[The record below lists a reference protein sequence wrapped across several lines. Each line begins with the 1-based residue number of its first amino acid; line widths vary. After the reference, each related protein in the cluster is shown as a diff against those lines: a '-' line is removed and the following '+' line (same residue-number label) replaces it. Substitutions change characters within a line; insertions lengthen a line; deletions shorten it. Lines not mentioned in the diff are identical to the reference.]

1 VGDLRPALM
10 LLLGAVAFVLL
21 IACGNVANLLLARAA
36 GRQKEIAVRRALGAP
51 RGRLLRQL
59 LTESVLLAALGAVL
73 GVLLAYWGVRGLVAS
88 LPANV
93 PRADEIR
100 VDGVVLAFTG
110 GLAVLTGLLFGIAP
124 AWKISTGG
132 VQGALR
138 EEGRGT
144 VGPAHHRLRH
154 TLVVTEIA
162 LALVLLVGAGLLVR
176 SFVRVLGADAGF
188 RAEGVLTASLPL
200 PQARFPEEAQRAA
213 FVRQVVERVKAV
225 PGVQAAS
232 AALPLL
238 GGWQSSFALE
248 GRPEAAPGQ
257 SPSADVTRVTP
268 DYFRAMGLRV
278 LAGRVFTERDTAAA
292 PPVAVVDETFV
303 RAHYPG
309 ESPLGKRMRFGGRS
323 PAPDV
328 KWLEIVGVV
337 GHVKNY
343 GVDQAS
349 RVEVYLPYDQSPVTG
364 VTLIVRAEKDPAA
377 LSSALRESVKAVDPD
392 VPVYAMRTLSE
403 LVSDRTAQRRLA
415 VILITVFAAV
425 ALLLAAVGIYG
436 VMSYAV
442 AQRTQEI
449 GIRMALGAERH
460 DILRMVLRHGSLMA
474 VTGIALGVVAALVL
488 ARLITSLL
496 FQVSATDPPTFS
508 VVPLVL
514 IGIALL
520 ACYIPARR
528 ATRVDPLVALR
539 YQ

>member
-1 VGDLRPALM
+1 
-10 LLLGAVAFVLL
+10 
-21 IACGNVANLLLARAA
+21 
-36 GRQKEIAVRRALGAP
+36 
-51 RGRLLRQL
+51 
-59 LTESVLLAALGAVL
+59 
-73 GVLLAYWGVRGLVAS
+73 VAS

-110 GLAVLTGLLFGIAP
+110 ALAVFTGLLFGIAP
-124 AWKISTGG
+124 AWKISSGG
-132 VQGALR
+132 VQNALR

-144 VGPAHHRLRH
+144 VGPAHHRLRN

-176 SFVRVLGADAGF
+176 SFARVLGADAGF
-188 RAEGVLTASLPL
+188 RAEGVITASLPL
-200 PQARFPEEAQRAA
+200 PQARFPEDAKRAA
-213 FVRQVVERVKAV
+213 FVRQVVERLKTV
-225 PGVQAAS
+225 PGVEAAS
-232 AALPLL
+232 AGLPLL
-238 GGWQSSFALE
+238 GGWQSSFTLE
-248 GRPEAAPGQ
+248 GRPEPPPGQ
-257 SPSADVTRVTP
+257 LPSADITRVTA
-268 DYFRAMGLRV
+268 DYFRAMGVRV
-278 LAGRVFTERDTAAA
+278 LEGRVFTDRDTADSL
-292 PPVAVVDETFV
+292 PVAVVDETFV

-309 ESPLGKRMRFGGRS
+309 ESALGKRMRFGSSHS
-323 PAPDV
+323 PDDKV

-343 GVDQAS
+343 GVDENS
-349 RVEVYLPYDQSPVTG
+349 RVEVYLPYEQSPVSS
-364 VTLIVRAEKDPAA
+364 VTLIARGKDPATLA
-377 LSSALRESVKAVDPD
+377 AGMREAAKAVDPD
-392 VPVYAMRTLSE
+392 VPLYAVRTLAE
-403 LVSDRTAQRRLA
+403 IVSDSTAQRRLA
-415 VILITVFAAV
+415 VLLITVFASV
-425 ALLLAAVGIYG
+425 ALLLAAIGIYG

-449 GIRMALGAERH
+449 GIRMALGAERQ

-474 VTGIALGVVAALVL
+474 VAGIGLGLAAALGL

-508 VVPLVL
+508 IVPMLLIAVALV
-514 IGIALL
+514 